1 MFDLEQRKYEID
13 STGLVKSR
21 YDSHYVKDGK
31 FKVINNCNN
40 VLKTFLYLKYKDHL
54 HPFAHFVTV
63 YFTILKN
70 LNHENAQNSK
80 IPQSESTALLNDKCH
95 TKLRN
100 VVCCKNLFT
109 LFPVSS
115 AKRRGLKPRAW

>member
-1 MFDLEQRKYEID
+1 MNRWNELLNPSSESFDDSALINMVDLEQRKYEID
-13 STGLVKSR
+13 STGLVKKIKSR

-63 YFTILKN
+63 FYI
-70 LNHENAQNSK
+70 
-80 IPQSESTALLNDKCH
+80 
-95 TKLRN
+95 
-100 VVCCKNLFT
+100 
-109 LFPVSS
+109 
-115 AKRRGLKPRAW
+115 